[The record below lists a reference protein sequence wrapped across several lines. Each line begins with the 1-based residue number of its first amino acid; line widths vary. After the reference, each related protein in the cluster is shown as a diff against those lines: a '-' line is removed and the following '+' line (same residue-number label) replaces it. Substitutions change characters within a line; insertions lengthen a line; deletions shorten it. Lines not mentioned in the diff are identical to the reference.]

1 MSILKIITHPHPV
14 LRQTAV
20 ALDPKV
26 MTQPEWQALVQAMA
40 QTMIEAD
47 GAGLAAPQIGQSI
60 RLIAVAVPE
69 GALIMVNPQITKSS
83 WLKEWGEEGCL
94 SIPNIYGEV
103 KRHKKIR
110 CKFWDAQGKQRQ
122 IEAEGLLAR
131 VIQHE
136 IDHLNGILF
145 IDKAKNI
152 IEQPDAKNN

>member
-1 MSILKIITHPHPV
+1 MSILKIFTNPNPV
-14 LRQTAV
+14 LRQTAT

-26 MTQPEWQALVQAMA
+26 MAQAELQTLIHDMA
-40 QTMIEAD
+40 QTMAEAD
-47 GAGLAAPQIGQSI
+47 GAGLAAPQIGQSL

-69 GALIMVNPQITKSS
+69 GVLIMANPQITKAS

-94 SIPNIYGEV
+94 SVPNIYGEV

-110 CKFWDAQGKQRQ
+110 CKFYDAQGQLKK
-122 IEAEGLLAR
+122 IEAEGMLAR

-152 IEQPDAKNN
+152 IEQPDVKNN